1 MWIWA
6 QTCRSYEGL
15 VHRHHQ
21 SHWRDQSLSP
31 GWNGSSSRDIPLHN
45 LSHSRC
51 RDMTPRHPWACNSHL
66 GLVKIMTFTSSQNI
80 RNGLTIHLNSVNS
93 VNWNSNS
100 ILFNKC
106 WFSSWNGCEPNSID
120 WLKSWNVLY
129 LFTNITE
136 TSTEAIW
143 AEAVKV
149 HAVLD
154 AHASILTG
162 VRLTHRNWKRNVI
175 TETSCLAKNDQEI
188 P

>member
-1 MWIWA
+1 MWICA

-15 VHRHHQ
+15 VHRHPQ

-45 LSHSRC
+45 LSHSHC

-66 GLVKIMTFTSSQNI
+66 GLVKIMTFTSSQYT
-80 RNGLTIHLNSVNS
+80 RNGLTI
-93 VNWNSNS
+93 
-100 ILFNKC
+100 LFK
-106 WFSSWNGCEPNSID
+106 FSQFSKLKFQFPFFGGG
-120 WLKSWNVLY
+120 WLKRWNVLY

-136 TSTEAIW
+136 TSTEAFW

-149 HAVLD
+149 HAILD
-154 AHASILTG
+154 AQASILTG

-175 TETSCLAKNDQEI
+175 TEASCLAKNDQQI